1 MKTGIVVRQTF
12 FSSISAYIGILIG
25 YFNSIILM
33 PKYLLAEEIGLMR
46 TVLAISMLL
55 VPIVL
60 AGTTSGLVKYY
71 PRLENKIPSLNA
83 FSLMMILV
91 SFSLVTIVSYFFQT
105 EWFLL
110 FAEKSPAIN
119 QHFWLVYGLL
129 FMMVIFNFLEAISRT
144 QLDIITPNMFREL
157 VYKSAHM
164 GVVLLVGFGLIN
176 FQQYLN
182 SQIIIYVGLIG
193 GLTYFIWR
201 KVPIRFQFK
210 NVFRL
215 DFGKEVF
222 RFSMFSVM
230 GNFGIMM
237 VLQIDQIMVSSFL
250 GLEMG
255 GIYFTAVL
263 MAVVIE
269 LPRRLVSQITMPMV
283 SKAYMEQRL
292 DDINAQYKSVSINL
306 LLLGGLLLLLITLNI
321 DNIFAIM
328 PNGNTYQA
336 GMWVVYL
343 IGTTKVIDMLFSING
358 EIISMS
364 NYYRV
369 NVFLILGLGIAT
381 AITNYIF
388 IPIYG
393 INGAALATLVTYII
407 FNIVKYFMLKKI
419 YNFDP
424 FTTKTLLIILSMLA
438 GYFAI
443 DQIPVLF
450 NAYIDL
456 ILRSLVVVGYF
467 VALIWIVKPSDE
479 LISLLK
485 KFSNN
490 KNPL

>member
-1 MKTGIVVRQTF
+1 
-12 FSSISAYIGILIG
+12 
-25 YFNSIILM
+25 M

-46 TVLAISMLL
+46 TILSISMLL

-60 AGTTSGLVKYY
+60 VGTTSGLVKYY

-83 FSLMMILV
+83 FSLTMILV
-91 SFSLVTIVSYFFQT
+91 SFTLVTFLSYFFQA
-105 EWFLL
+105 EWFSL
-110 FAEKSPAIN
+110 FEDKSPAIN

-144 QLDIITPNMFREL
+144 HLDIITPNMFREL
-157 VYKSAHM
+157 IYKSAHM
-164 GVVLLVGFGLIN
+164 GVVILVGLGLIN

-182 SQIIIYVGLIG
+182 SQIIIYIGLIA
-193 GLTYFIWR
+193 GLTYFIWQ
-201 KVPIRFQFK
+201 KVPIRFKFK
-210 NVFRL
+210 NLFRL

-237 VLQIDQIMVSSFL
+237 VLQIDQIMVTSFL

-283 SKAYMEQRL
+283 SKAYLEHRL

-306 LLLGGLLLLLITLNI
+306 LMLGGLLLLLITLNI
-321 DNIFAIM
+321 DNIYSIM
-328 PNGNTYQA
+328 PNGSTYQT
-336 GMWVVYL
+336 GIWVVFL

-364 NYYRV
+364 NHYKV

-388 IPIYG
+388 IPVYG
-393 INGAALATLVTYII
+393 INGAALATLVTYLI
-407 FNIVKYFMLKKI
+407 FNIVKYFMLKKL
-419 YNFDP
+419 YRFDP
-424 FTTKTLLIILSMLA
+424 FTPKTFILIFAFLA

-456 ILRSLVVVGYF
+456 ILRSLVVAGYF
-467 VALIWIVKPSDE
+467 VAVVWIVKPSDA
-479 LISLLK
+479 LISLIK
-485 KFSNN
+485 RFSKNN
-490 KNPL
+490 KPL